1 MSDNI
6 RVGLIGYG
14 YASKTFH
21 APLIAGT
28 PGLELAVISSSD
40 ETKVK
45 ADWPTVTVVSE
56 PKHLFNDPNI
66 DLIVIPTPNDTHFPL
81 AKAALEA
88 GKHVVVDK
96 PFTVTLSQAREL
108 DALAKSLGRVLSVF
122 HNRRW
127 DSDFLTL
134 KGLLA
139 EGVLGE
145 VAYFE
150 SHFDRF
156 RPQVRDR
163 WREQGGPG
171 SGIWYDLAPHLL
183 DQAITLFGLPVSM
196 TVDLAQLRPGA
207 QSTDYFHAILSYPQ
221 RRVILHGTMLAAA
234 ESARYIVHG
243 SRGSY
248 VKYGLD
254 PQEERLKNG
263 ERLPQEDWGYDM
275 RDGVLTR
282 VEGEERVEET
292 LLTVPG
298 NYPAYYAAIRDAL
311 NGDGE
316 NPVPASQAIQA
327 MELIELGIESAK
339 HRATL
344 CLANGGGVILTITSM
359 AAENKN
365 INMTSYASSKAAASH
380 LVRNMAFDLGEKN
393 IRVNGI
399 APGAIL
405 TDALKSVI
413 TPEIEQKMLQHT
425 PIRRLGQPQDI
436 ANAALFL
443 CSPAASWVSGQ
454 ILTVSGGGVQEL
466 N

>member
-1 MSDNI
+1 MSDSI

-28 PGLELAVISSSD
+28 PGMALAAVSSSD
-40 ETKVK
+40 ATKVH
-45 ADWPTVTVVSE
+45 ADWPSVPVVSE

-88 GKHVVVDK
+88 GKHVIVDK

-108 DALAKSLGRVLSVF
+108 DALAKSFGRVLSVF

-127 DSDFLTL
+127 DSDFLTV
-134 KGLLA
+134 KALLN
-139 EGVLGE
+139 EGTLGE
-145 VAYFE
+145 ILFFE

-156 RPQVRDR
+156 RPQVRNR
-163 WREQGGPG
+163 WREQAGPG

-183 DQAITLFGLPVSM
+183 DQAVNLFGLPVSM

-207 QSTDYFHAILSYPQ
+207 QTTDYFHAVLSYPQ
-221 RRVILHGTMLAAA
+221 RRIVLHGTMVAAA
-234 ESARYIVHG
+234 ESARYILHG
-243 SRGSY
+243 TRGSY
-248 VKYGLD
+248 VKFGLD

-275 RDGVLTR
+275 RDGVVAR

-292 LLTVPG
+292 LLTIPG

-311 NGDGE
+311 NGTGD
-316 NPVPASQAIQA
+316 NPVPASQAIQI

-344 CLANGGGVILTITSM
+344 CLA
-359 AAENKN
+359 
-365 INMTSYASSKAAASH
+365 
-380 LVRNMAFDLGEKN
+380 
-393 IRVNGI
+393 
-399 APGAIL
+399 
-405 TDALKSVI
+405 
-413 TPEIEQKMLQHT
+413 
-425 PIRRLGQPQDI
+425 
-436 ANAALFL
+436 
-443 CSPAASWVSGQ
+443 
-454 ILTVSGGGVQEL
+454 
-466 N
+466 

>member
-28 PGLELAVISSSD
+28 PRLELAVISSSD

-45 ADWPTVTVVSE
+45 ADLPTVTVVSE

-145 VAYFE
+145 IAYVE

-196 TVDLAQLRPGA
+196 TVDLAQLRPERSRPII
-207 QSTDYFHAILSYPQ
+207 STLS
-221 RRVILHGTMLAAA
+221 
-234 ESARYIVHG
+234 
-243 SRGSY
+243 
-248 VKYGLD
+248 
-254 PQEERLKNG
+254 
-263 ERLPQEDWGYDM
+263 
-275 RDGVLTR
+275 
-282 VEGEERVEET
+282 
-292 LLTVPG
+292 
-298 NYPAYYAAIRDAL
+298 
-311 NGDGE
+311 
-316 NPVPASQAIQA
+316 
-327 MELIELGIESAK
+327 
-339 HRATL
+339 
-344 CLANGGGVILTITSM
+344 C
-359 AAENKN
+359 
-365 INMTSYASSKAAASH
+365 
-380 LVRNMAFDLGEKN
+380 
-393 IRVNGI
+393 
-399 APGAIL
+399 
-405 TDALKSVI
+405 
-413 TPEIEQKMLQHT
+413 
-425 PIRRLGQPQDI
+425 PIR
-436 ANAALFL
+436 
-443 CSPAASWVSGQ
+443 SG
-454 ILTVSGGGVQEL
+454 E
-466 N
+466 

>member
-1 MSDNI
+1 MSDSI

-28 PGLELAVISSSD
+28 PGMALAAVSSSD
-40 ETKVK
+40 ATKVH
-45 ADWPTVTVVSE
+45 ADWPGVPVVSE

-108 DALAKSLGRVLSVF
+108 DALAKSFGRLLSVF

-127 DSDFLTL
+127 DSDFLTV
-134 KGLLA
+134 KALLS
-139 EGVLGE
+139 EGTLGE
-145 VAYFE
+145 ITFFE

-156 RPQVRDR
+156 RPQVRNR
-163 WREQGGPG
+163 WREQAGPG

-183 DQAITLFGLPVSM
+183 DQAVNLFGLPVSM

-207 QSTDYFHAILSYPQ
+207 QTTDYFHAVLSYPQ
-221 RRVILHGTMLAAA
+221 RRIMLHGTMVAAA
-234 ESARYIVHG
+234 ESARYILHG
-243 SRGSY
+243 TRGSY
-248 VKYGLD
+248 VKFGLD

-275 RDGVLTR
+275 RDGVVTK
-282 VEGEERVEET
+282 VEGETLVEET
-292 LLTVPG
+292 LLTIPG
-298 NYPAYYAAIRDAL
+298 NYPAYYAAVRDAL
-311 NGDGE
+311 NGTGE
-316 NPVPASQAIQA
+316 NPVPASQAIQI

-344 CLANGGGVILTITSM
+344 CLA
-359 AAENKN
+359 
-365 INMTSYASSKAAASH
+365 
-380 LVRNMAFDLGEKN
+380 
-393 IRVNGI
+393 
-399 APGAIL
+399 
-405 TDALKSVI
+405 
-413 TPEIEQKMLQHT
+413 
-425 PIRRLGQPQDI
+425 
-436 ANAALFL
+436 
-443 CSPAASWVSGQ
+443 
-454 ILTVSGGGVQEL
+454 
-466 N
+466 

>member
-171 SGIWYDLAPHLL
+171 SGIWYDLA
-183 DQAITLFGLPVSM
+183 
-196 TVDLAQLRPGA
+196 QLRPGA

-316 NPVPASQAIQA
+316 NPVPASQAIQV

-344 CLANGGGVILTITSM
+344 CLA
-359 AAENKN
+359 
-365 INMTSYASSKAAASH
+365 
-380 LVRNMAFDLGEKN
+380 
-393 IRVNGI
+393 
-399 APGAIL
+399 
-405 TDALKSVI
+405 
-413 TPEIEQKMLQHT
+413 
-425 PIRRLGQPQDI
+425 
-436 ANAALFL
+436 
-443 CSPAASWVSGQ
+443 
-454 ILTVSGGGVQEL
+454 
-466 N
+466 

>member
-1 MSDNI
+1 MNDTI

-28 PGLELAVISSSD
+28 PGMDLAAIASSD
-40 ETKVK
+40 AAKV
-45 ADWPTVTVVSE
+45 ATDWPSVPVVSE

-108 DALAKSLGRVLSVF
+108 DALAKSFGRLLSVF

-127 DSDFLTL
+127 DSDFLTVKSL
-134 KGLLA
+134 IN
-139 EGVLGE
+139 EGSLGE
-145 VAYFE
+145 IAWFE
-150 SHFDRF
+150 SHFDRY
-156 RPQVRDR
+156 RPQVRNR
-163 WREQGGPG
+163 WREQAGPG
-171 SGIWYDLAPHLL
+171 SGIWYDLGPHLL
-183 DQAITLFGLPVSM
+183 DQAVNLFGLPVSL

-207 QSTDYFHAILSYPQ
+207 QTTDCFHAILSYPQ
-221 RRVILHGTMLAAA
+221 RRIVLHASMLAAA
-234 ESARYIVHG
+234 ETARYIVHG
-243 SRGSY
+243 TRGSY

-275 RDGVLTR
+275 RDGVMTR
-282 VEGEERVEET
+282 FEGEEQVEET
-292 LLTVPG
+292 LLTQPG

-311 NGDGE
+311 NGTGE
-316 NPVPASQAIQA
+316 NPVPASQAIQV

-344 CLANGGGVILTITSM
+344 CLA
-359 AAENKN
+359 
-365 INMTSYASSKAAASH
+365 
-380 LVRNMAFDLGEKN
+380 
-393 IRVNGI
+393 
-399 APGAIL
+399 
-405 TDALKSVI
+405 
-413 TPEIEQKMLQHT
+413 
-425 PIRRLGQPQDI
+425 
-436 ANAALFL
+436 
-443 CSPAASWVSGQ
+443 
-454 ILTVSGGGVQEL
+454 
-466 N
+466 

>member
-1 MSDNI
+1 MSDTI

-28 PGLELAVISSSD
+28 VGMELAAISSSD
-40 ETKVK
+40 ESKVK
-45 ADWPTVTVVSE
+45 ADWPGVQVVAE
-56 PKHLFNDPNI
+56 PRHLFNDPSI

-108 DALAKSLGRVLSVF
+108 DALARSLGRVLSVF

-134 KGLLA
+134 KALLA
-139 EGVLGE
+139 DGALGE

-163 WREQGGPG
+163 WREQAGPG
-171 SGIWYDLAPHLL
+171 SGIWYDLGAHLL
-183 DQAITLFGLPVSM
+183 DQALTLFGLPVSL

-207 QSTDYFHAILSYPQ
+207 KATDYFHAVLNYPQ
-221 RRVILHGTMLAAA
+221 RRVVLHGTLLAAA

-263 ERLPQEDWGYDM
+263 ERPPQEDWGYDM
-275 RDGVLTR
+275 RDGVLSR
-282 VEGEERVEET
+282 AEGDEIVEET
-292 LLTVPG
+292 WLTLPG
-298 NYPAYYAAIRDAL
+298 NYPAYYAGIRDAL
-311 NGDGE
+311 NGSGE
-316 NPVPASQAIQA
+316 NPVPASQAIQV

-339 HRATL
+339 HRSTL
-344 CLANGGGVILTITSM
+344 NLA
-359 AAENKN
+359 
-365 INMTSYASSKAAASH
+365 
-380 LVRNMAFDLGEKN
+380 
-393 IRVNGI
+393 
-399 APGAIL
+399 
-405 TDALKSVI
+405 
-413 TPEIEQKMLQHT
+413 
-425 PIRRLGQPQDI
+425 
-436 ANAALFL
+436 
-443 CSPAASWVSGQ
+443 
-454 ILTVSGGGVQEL
+454 
-466 N
+466 